1 MDYNH
6 YQSHSSLSYMTP
18 AGFTDLCRQASG
30 VRSHTPVLYG
40 VQDYGNPLVESRLE
54 KGADHIRNG

>member
-1 MDYNH
+1 MTKYVVGSWRMDYNH

-30 VRSHTPVLYG
+30 VRSHTPVLDG
-40 VQDYGNPLVESRLE
+40 VQDYGILS
-54 KGADHIRNG
+54 

>member
-30 VRSHTPVLYG
+30 FRSHTPVLYG
-40 VQDYGNPLVESRLE
+40 VQAFSL
-54 KGADHIRNG
+54 